1 MDAGEERSAPRPYA
15 ADVARAG
22 EDLREYVLEMGA
34 DLYGVAA
41 AEDFAGFPD
50 KPQPG
55 RLVKDPRSVVAFA
68 LACNRSTMASVL
80 APNLSGLTRKASESF
95 TRKIQPLGA
104 EGFFSGEEFGVMA
117 RELSLIAYRLVKRLE
132 RQGHAAFHPTV
143 CKQNDR
149 FRTAP
154 FSHTLAAHLAGLGTM
169 GYNCCL
175 LTPEYGPR
183 VVLTSVITDRLLPAG
198 RPLERDVCLKEDCL
212 RCVEACPAQA
222 LDGKGG
228 KNRFLCASYGC
239 CGTCVAVCPVG
250 RGDAGGRAGEMQKEI
265 P

>member
-1 MDAGEERSAPRPYA
+1 MNAREETSSARRYA
-15 ADVARAG
+15 AEVVRDG
-22 EDLREYVLEMGA
+22 EDLQAYVLGMGA

-41 AEDFAGFPD
+41 AEDFAAFPD

-55 RLVKDPRSVVAFA
+55 KFVTEPRSVIVFA
-68 LACNRSTMASVL
+68 LAYNRSTMASVL
-80 APNLSGLTRKASESF
+80 TPDLSGLSRKASELF
-95 TRKIQPLGA
+95 TRKMQPLGA
-104 EGFFSGEEFGVMA
+104 EGFFAGEEFGVLT

-132 RQGHAAFHPTV
+132 REGHAGFHPTV
-143 CKQNDR
+143 CKQNER

-154 FSHTLAAHLAGLGTM
+154 FSHTLAAHLAGLGAM

-198 RPLERDVCLKEDCL
+198 WPLERDVCLKENCL
-212 RCVEACPAQA
+212 RCVKACPAHA
-222 LDGKGG
+222 LDGKGW
-228 KNRFLCASYGC
+228 KNPFLCASYGC

-250 RGDAGGRAGEMQKEI
+250 RGAEGQERKAQEN